1 MLMDIFHSNSII
13 KTLDFLLDYREY
25 DYTKE
30 EIAENS
36 GVPLSTLYE
45 VFPKLEKLGI
55 VHKTNNKGKVQL
67 YKLNKKSDLVKAL
80 IKFDNELTSLLVDLE
95 LEKQEKEEMVKSSI
109 IDN

>member
-1 MLMDIFHSNSII
+1 MDIFHSNSII

-55 VHKTNNKGKVQL
+55 VRKTNNKGKAQL
-67 YKLNKKSDLVKAL
+67 YKLNEKSNIVKAL

-95 LEKQEKEEMVKSSI
+95 LEKQEKEEMQL
-109 IDN
+109 NNQLLHN